1 MTESP
6 LAFSTFYRDV
16 YLPEHR
22 QPLNVA
28 LHVFGTLAGLAWV
41 AATLAAPGFWKL
53 SVLLFPVIHGAP
65 GLIGHRLV
73 ERSEAVGDARWR
85 RSDFPAWLFILANHR
100 LAAERLVLS
109 PLAALARRIPLVPE
123 RLRRRHGSSR

>member
-1 MTESP
+1 MTETP
-6 LAFSTFYRDV
+6 MPFSTFYRDV
-16 YLPEHR
+16 FLPEHR
-22 QPLNVA
+22 HPLNIA
-28 LHVFGTLAGLAWV
+28 LHVFGALAGLAWV

-65 GLIGHRLV
+65 GLIAHRLV

-109 PLAALARRIPLVPE
+109 PLAAVARGLRLAPE
-123 RLRRRHGSSR
+123 RLRGRR

>member
-1 MTESP
+1 MTDSP
-6 LAFSTFYRDV
+6 KAFSTFYRDV
-16 YLPEHR
+16 FLPEHR

-28 LHVFGTLAGLAWV
+28 LHIFGTLAGLAWV

-53 SVLLFPVIHGAP
+53 SALLFPVIHGAP

-100 LAAERLVLS
+100 LTAERLVLT
-109 PLAALARRIPLVPE
+109 PMAALARGLRSAPG
-123 RLRRRHGSSR
+123 RLRRRGTSG

>member
-1 MTESP
+1 MTDSP
-6 LAFSTFYRDV
+6 KTFSTFYRDV

-28 LHVFGTLAGLAWV
+28 LHIFGTLAGLAWV

-53 SVLLFPVIHGAP
+53 SA
-65 GLIGHRLV
+65 LV

-100 LAAERLVLS
+100 LTAERLVLT
-109 PLAALARRIPLVPE
+109 PIAALARGLRSAPG
-123 RLRRRHGSSR
+123 RLRRRGTTG